1 MGRFFAAVSAAIIA
15 LSAVSCSH
23 HIHVDVDSEEQ
34 TTVSGEGEKE
44 TSSENKNIDDI
55 NSYITV
61 KEAAPAMWKVT
72 DPQTGSEMYML
83 GVLRFA
89 TEYSFNLPDYVEEAY
104 KKSSG
109 IVVEFGTADSTMP
122 DPDQYNEIY
131 KHITYIDGT
140 TIKDHISEETYNIAK
155 EYMTNNSY
163 YTENMDVFTAGC
175 WASQVN
181 GIAIGKVKKL
191 LFNTLDAKFLE
202 RATADSKEIVSLE
215 DSNIQFEAMDA
226 CTDELSDF
234 MIYDT
239 IRRSNDIKGFT
250 SNLAYQ
256 HDCWAQGNVE
266 ALDEEYY
273 WGDRSADL
281 DDDYADYLE
290 VSLHKRNREMADKAE
305 QFLKDGKNYFIVIG
319 VTHFSGERGI
329 DDLLTEKGY
338 KVELVK

>member
-1 MGRFFAAVSAAIIA
+1 
-15 LSAVSCSH
+15 
-23 HIHVDVDSEEQ
+23 
-34 TTVSGEGEKE
+34 
-44 TSSENKNIDDI
+44 
-55 NSYITV
+55 
-61 KEAAPAMWKVT
+61 
-72 DPQTGSEMYML
+72 
-83 GVLRFA
+83 
-89 TEYSFNLPDYVEEAY
+89 
-104 KKSSG
+104 
-109 IVVEFGTADSTMP
+109 
-122 DPDQYNEIY
+122 
-131 KHITYIDGT
+131 
-140 TIKDHISEETYNIAK
+140 
-155 EYMTNNSY
+155 
-163 YTENMDVFTAGC
+163 MDVFTSGC